1 MKKTCKLVNDKF
13 SWVMYVDGEVI
24 TFNGKYA
31 ALYFAKHYERLGYI
45 IKWDM
50 DKWRRDD
57 EN

>member
-1 MKKTCKLVNDKF
+1 
-13 SWVMYVDGEVI
+13 MYVDGEVI